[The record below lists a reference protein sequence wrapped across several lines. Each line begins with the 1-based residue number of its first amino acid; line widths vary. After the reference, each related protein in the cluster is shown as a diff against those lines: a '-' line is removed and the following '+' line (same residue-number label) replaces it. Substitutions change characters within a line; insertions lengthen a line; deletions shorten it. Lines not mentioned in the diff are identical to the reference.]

1 MWCRLHFQEGVCNR
15 QPAGNTGLRDL
26 PADRSDRPE
35 VAKDLLHCS
44 NEQVQAAVELDPHAT
59 LNAAQRAAVVSGSDA
74 PLLIIAGAGTGKTTT
89 LAHRIAQLVIDGAD
103 PRRILLLTFS
113 RRASQEMI
121 RRAQRVARGA
131 DLPWAGTFHAV
142 GSRLLRLHAAAL
154 GLDPSFTVLDRGD
167 AADLLDLV
175 RADGAF
181 AKGERR
187 FPRKDTCLSIYSRTV
202 NARTTLEAV
211 LDQAYPWCR
220 EHADALRGLFGAYV
234 ETKLAKHV
242 LDYDDLLLWWWHA
255 MAAPEIAASISA
267 RFDHVLVDEYQDTN
281 ALQAEII
288 IALAPTGRG
297 VTAVGDDAQAIY
309 AFRAATVHN
318 ILEFPS
324 KFTTPARLVAL
335 EDNYRSTVPIVAAA
349 NAVIERAAQRHA
361 KTLRSSRRSEERP
374 TLAIVEDEN
383 GEVDYGVERVLAYR
397 EAGLPL
403 RDQAVLV
410 RAAHHSDLLELEL
423 GRRRIPYVKYG
434 GLKFLEAAHVKDL
447 MAFLRWAENPVDPIA
462 GFRVVQLLPGV
473 GPAFARRAV
482 DAITAITPPSLQQLA
497 TVKPPAAARDIWPAL
512 CALLVEL
519 ATPQADW
526 AGQIGRIR
534 QFYEPLLIE
543 RYDAADARLGDL
555 AQLEAIGGTYAARS
569 AFLEDLTLDPPSAT
583 GDYAGPP
590 HLDEDWLVIS
600 TIHSAKGQEWRA
612 VFILDVI
619 DGRIPSDLGV
629 GTTDQLEEER
639 RLLYVAMTRARDHL
653 HLVQPLRMYIEK
665 QHRHGDRHVFAPR
678 SRFIPDTILEC
689 FERVVRGRSA
699 GDLGSAAATSVV
711 DVAARLRAM
720 W

>member
-1 MWCRLHFQEGVCNR
+1 V
-15 QPAGNTGLRDL
+15 PAI
-26 PADRSDRPE
+26 
-35 VAKDLLHCS
+35 
-44 NEQVQAAVELDPHAT
+44 AAPIDPFGT
-59 LNAAQRAAVVSGSDA
+59 LNAAQRRAVDSSSDA

-89 LAHRIAQLVIDGAD
+89 LAHRIARLVLDGAD

-121 RRAQRVARGA
+121 RRAQRVVTRL

-142 GSRLLRLHAAAL
+142 GSRILRLHAASL
-154 GLDPSFTVLDRGD
+154 GLAPSFTVLDRGD

-175 RADGAF
+175 RADGGF
-181 AKGERR
+181 TRTSDRR
-187 FPRKDTCLSIYSRTV
+187 FPKKDTCLSIYSRTV

-211 LDQAYPWCR
+211 LADAYPWCR
-220 EHADALRGLFGAYV
+220 EHAPALRGLFAAYV
-234 ETKLAKHV
+234 AKKLERHV

-255 MAAPEIAASISA
+255 MAAPEVAASIRA

-318 ILEFPS
+318 ILEFPA
-324 KFTTPARLVAL
+324 KFTTPAQLVAL
-335 EDNYRSTVPIVAAA
+335 EENYRSTVPIVAAA

-361 KTLRSSRRSEERP
+361 KTLRSSRPSQERP

-383 GEVDYGVERVLAYR
+383 GEVDYVVEKVLAYR
-397 EAGLPL
+397 EAGLAL
-403 RDQAVLV
+403 KDQAVLV
-410 RAAHHSDLLELEL
+410 RASHHADLLELEL

-447 MAFLRWAENPVDPIA
+447 LAFLRWAENPIDPIA

-482 DAITAITPPSLQQLA
+482 DAITAVTPPSLTQLA
-497 TVKPPAAARDIWPAL
+497 TMKPPAAARDAWPAL
-512 CALLVEL
+512 CAMLLEL
-519 ATPQADW
+519 AAPSAPW
-526 AGQIGRIR
+526 SGQIARVR
-534 QFYEPLLIE
+534 AFYEPLLVD
-543 RYDAADARLGDL
+543 RYDAAEARLGDL
-555 AQLEAIGGTYAARS
+555 AQLEAIGGTYVERA

-590 HLDEDWLVIS
+590 NLDEDWLILS
-600 TIHSAKGQEWRA
+600 TIHSAKGQEWKA
-612 VFILDVI
+612 VFVLDVI

-653 HLVQPLRMYIEK
+653 HLVQPMRMYVEK
-665 QHRHGDRHVFAPR
+665 QHRSGDRHVYAPR
-678 SRFIPDTILEC
+678 SRFLPDAILDR

-699 GDLGSAAATSVV
+699 SALCAATPTAVV
-711 DVAARLRAM
+711 DVAAQLRAM